1 MKSKK
6 NLVLLGMMG
15 CGKST
20 IGSIISKKKNLK
32 FIDVDRTIEKEAN
45 LKISKIFQT
54 KGEKFF
60 RNLEEKITIRSLNF
74 SKNIIALGGGAFLNE
89 KIRKEVLD
97 HNFSVWLNWDS
108 QTLISRIKN
117 NNRRPL
123 TFNLSDNQLLNL
135 ILKRSKIYSKSQ
147 FKVNCHKLKKNEIVK
162 KILDLYENN

>member
-20 IGSIISKKKNLK
+20 IGSIISKKKKLK
-32 FIDVDRTIEKEAN
+32 FIDVDITIEKEAN
-45 LKISKIFQT
+45 SKISKIFET

-117 NNRRPL
+117 SNRRPL
-123 TFNLSDNQLLNL
+123 TFNLSDDQLLNL

>member
-20 IGSIISKKKNLK
+20 IGSIISKKKKLK

-45 LKISKIFQT
+45 SKISEIFQT

-74 SKNIIALGGGAFLNE
+74 SRNIIALGGGAFLNE

-117 NNRRPL
+117 SNRRPL

-162 KILDLYENN
+162 KILDLYEND

>member
-20 IGSIISKKKNLK
+20 IGSIISKKKKLK

-45 LKISKIFQT
+45 SKISEIFQT

-74 SKNIIALGGGAFLNE
+74 SRNIIALGGGAFLNE

-117 NNRRPL
+117 SNRRPL
-123 TFNLSDNQLLNL
+123 TFNLSDDQLLNL

-162 KILDLYENN
+162 KILDLYEND

>member
-20 IGSIISKKKNLK
+20 IGSIISKKKKLK

-45 LKISKIFQT
+45 SKISKIFET

-74 SKNIIALGGGAFLNE
+74 SRNIIALGGGAFLNE

-147 FKVNCHKLKKNEIVK
+147 FKVNCHKLNKNEIVK
-162 KILDLYENN
+162 KILDLYEND

>member
-15 CGKST
+15 CVKST
-20 IGSIISKKKNLK
+20 IGSIISKKKKLK

-45 LKISKIFQT
+45 SKISEIFQT

-74 SKNIIALGGGAFLNE
+74 SRNIIALGGGAFLNE

-117 NNRRPL
+117 SNRRPL

-162 KILDLYENN
+162 KILDLYEND

>member
-20 IGSIISKKKNLK
+20 IGSIISKKKKLK

-45 LKISKIFQT
+45 SKISKIFET

-117 NNRRPL
+117 SNRRPL
-123 TFNLSDNQLLNL
+123 TLNLSDDQLLNL

-147 FKVNCHKLKKNEIVK
+147 FKVNCHKLNKNEIVK
-162 KILDLYENN
+162 KILDLYEND